1 MRNTFSTNARGN
13 GNESFPVNNPLNKER
28 RKKMA
33 QHTKKKRYEPRRD
46 LAEFRGIFLTLH
58 GECRNYEEIYDLV
71 ENGTQETRQTNIFI
85 IH

>member
-1 MRNTFSTNARGN
+1 MQINTKTKENRKGAI
-13 GNESFPVNNPLNKER
+13 PVTNPLNKER

-33 QHTKKKRYEPRRD
+33 QHTKKKRYEPKKD

>member
-1 MRNTFSTNARGN
+1 MQINTKTKENRKGAIPVTNP
-13 GNESFPVNNPLNKER
+13 SNKER

-33 QHTKKKRYEPRRD
+33 QHTKKKRYGLRRD

-58 GECRNYEEIYDLV
+58 GECRNYEEICDLV

>member
-1 MRNTFSTNARGN
+1 MRNTFSSNAKRN
-13 GNESFPVNNPLNKER
+13 GNESFQVTNHLGKER

-33 QHTKKKRYEPRRD
+33 QHTKKKRYEPKKD
-46 LAEFRGIFLTLH
+46 LAEIRGIFLTLH
-58 GECRNYEEIYDLV
+58 GECRNYEEICDLV

>member
-1 MRNTFSTNARGN
+1 MKQIYTKTKENRKGAI
-13 GNESFPVNNPLNKER
+13 PVANPSNQER

-33 QHTKKKRYEPRRD
+33 QHTKKKRYEPKKD

-58 GECRNYEEIYDLV
+58 GECRNYEEICDFV

>member
-1 MRNTFSTNARGN
+1 MKQIYTKTKENRKGAIQVTNH
-13 GNESFPVNNPLNKER
+13 LDKER

-33 QHTKKKRYEPRRD
+33 QHTKKKRYEPKKD

-58 GECRNYEEIYDLV
+58 GECRNYEEICDLV